1 MASYNMHLWPSNFS
15 MMIVIVI
22 VIVMVQTESN
32 TVYYLFL
39 ILFLIPILTVHFVI
53 NTDLANFY

>member
-1 MASYNMHLWPSNFS
+1 MHLWPSNFS
-15 MMIVIVI
+15 MMIVI

>member
-1 MASYNMHLWPSNFS
+1 MAGHNMHLWPSNFS
-15 MMIVIVI
+15 MMIVI